1 MQFHFNKK
9 QLIRWFYY
17 IIGML
22 ILAMGLTLNAESNLG
37 SSPIISIP
45 YTLSFLWPVSFAN
58 LILAL
63 YVLFVMLEFILKGK
77 NRRWTDI
84 LQIPLSIVFTRF
96 LDLFTAWFDFTDS
109 SFALRLAVLTAAII
123 LTGAGAALT
132 VDMNLIANPGD
143 GFVQAVSMRIG
154 KDLGTA
160 KNLVDISCVIVSTLI
175 GFAAAGRLVGVGLGT
190 LIAVIGVGRVV
201 AVCNH
206 VVQEELKR
214 QAFAG

>member
-1 MQFHFNKK
+1 MQFHFIKK

-17 IIGML
+17 IIGM
-22 ILAMGLTLNAESNLG
+22 
-37 SSPIISIP
+37 
-45 YTLSFLWPVSFAN
+45 

-109 SFALRLAVLTAAII
+109 SFAVRLAVLAAAII

-190 LIAVIGVGRVV
+190 LIAMIGVGRVI
-201 AVCNH
+201 ALFNH
-206 VVQEELKR
+206 LFQEKLKR
-214 QAFAG
+214 QAFPG

>member
-58 LILAL
+58 LTLAL

-77 NRRWTDI
+77 NRHWTDI

-109 SFALRLAVLTAAII
+109 
-123 LTGAGAALT
+123 
-132 VDMNLIANPGD
+132 
-143 GFVQAVSMRIG
+143 
-154 KDLGTA
+154 
-160 KNLVDISCVIVSTLI
+160 

-190 LIAVIGVGRVV
+190 LIAMIGVGRVI
-201 AVCNH
+201 ALFNH
-206 VVQEELKR
+206 LFQEKLKR
-214 QAFAG
+214 QAFPG

>member
-1 MQFHFNKK
+1 MVLLHHRYADSGHGTDPERRIKPRK
-9 QLIRWFYY
+9 LSDH
-17 IIGML
+17 L
-22 ILAMGLTLNAESNLG
+22 HSLHPLVSLACKFCESDSGPLCSLCNAGIYSEG
-37 SSPIISIP
+37 
-45 YTLSFLWPVSFAN
+45 
-58 LILAL
+58 
-63 YVLFVMLEFILKGK
+63 E

-143 GFVQAVSMRIG
+143 GFVQAVSMRFG

-190 LIAVIGVGRVV
+190 LIAMIGVGRVI
-201 AVCNH
+201 ALFNH
-206 VVQEELKR
+206 LFQEKLKR
-214 QAFAG
+214 QAVHG

>member
-1 MQFHFNKK
+1 
-9 QLIRWFYY
+9 
-17 IIGML
+17 
-22 ILAMGLTLNAESNLG
+22 
-37 SSPIISIP
+37 
-45 YTLSFLWPVSFAN
+45 
-58 LILAL
+58 
-63 YVLFVMLEFILKGK
+63 MLEFILKGK

-109 SFALRLAVLTAAII
+109 SFTLRLAVLAAAII

-160 KNLVDISCVIVSTLI
+160 KNP
-175 GFAAAGRLVGVGLGT
+175 G
-190 LIAVIGVGRVV
+190 
-201 AVCNH
+201 
-206 VVQEELKR
+206 
-214 QAFAG
+214 

>member
-17 IIGML
+17 IIGM
-22 ILAMGLTLNAESNLG
+22 
-37 SSPIISIP
+37 
-45 YTLSFLWPVSFAN
+45 

-109 SFALRLAVLTAAII
+109 SFTLRLAVLTAAII

-190 LIAVIGVGRVV
+190 LIAMIGVGRVI
-201 AVCNH
+201 ALFNH
-206 VVQEELKR
+206 LFQEKLKR
-214 QAFAG
+214 QAFPG

>member
-58 LILAL
+58 LTLAL

-132 VDMNLIANPGD
+132 VDMNLSANPGD
-143 GFVQAVSMRIG
+143 GFVQAVFMQIG

-160 KNLVDISCVIVSTLI
+160 KNLVDINCVIVSTLI

-190 LIAVIGVGRVV
+190 LIAMIGVGRVI
-201 AVCNH
+201 ALFNH
-206 VVQEELKR
+206 LFQEKLKR
-214 QAFAG
+214 QAFPG